1 MADLSPRREE
11 QFSTELHS
19 LLAGCDN
26 VIPLSYLRANTIYQ
40 AGLSEADEHI
50 RFFWAALESFSP
62 RQVQRFLK
70 FACNQDRVPMSATSP
85 PGPPFPMKIAPAA
98 AAAAREGDGV
108 AEADATQVR
117 VETCMF
123 MLKLPA
129 YSTYEV
135 LRERLLFAIN
145 SSDDPLSG

>member
-1 MADLSPRREE
+1 ML
-11 QFSTELHS
+11 F
-19 LLAGCDN
+19 AGNDN
-26 VIPLSYLRANTIYQ
+26 VLPLSYLRANTIYQ

-62 RQVQRFLK
+62 RQMQRFLK
-70 FACNQDRVPMSATSP
+70 FACNQDRVPATSP

-98 AAAAREGDGV
+98 TATAAATVREGDGV
-108 AEADATQVR
+108 VEADATHVR

>member
-1 MADLSPRREE
+1 M
-11 QFSTELHS
+11 
-19 LLAGCDN
+19 
-26 VIPLSYLRANTIYQ
+26 IPLSYLRANTIYQ

-62 RQVQRFLK
+62 RQMQRFLK
-70 FACNQDRVPMSATSP
+70 FACNQDRVPATSP

-98 AAAAREGDGV
+98 AAAAATVAREGDGV
-108 AEADATQVR
+108 IETDATQVR

-135 LRERLLFAIN
+135 LRERLLFAIH
-145 SSDDPLSG
+145 SCDDPLSG

>member
-1 MADLSPRREE
+1 MP
-11 QFSTELHS
+11 
-19 LLAGCDN
+19 
-26 VIPLSYLRANTIYQ
+26 
-40 AGLSEADEHI
+40 
-50 RFFWAALESFSP
+50 
-62 RQVQRFLK
+62 
-70 FACNQDRVPMSATSP
+70 ATSP

-98 AAAAREGDGV
+98 AAAAVREGDGV
-108 AEADATQVR
+108 VEADATQVR

-135 LRERLLFAIN
+135 LRERLIFAIN

>member
-1 MADLSPRREE
+1 M
-11 QFSTELHS
+11 
-19 LLAGCDN
+19 
-26 VIPLSYLRANTIYQ
+26 PLSYLRANTIYQ
-40 AGLSEADEHI
+40 AGLSEADEPI

-62 RQVQRFLK
+62 RQMRRFLK
-70 FACNQDRVPMSATSP
+70 FACNQDRVPATSQSP

-98 AAAAREGDGV
+98 AVAAAAREGDGV
-108 AEADATQVR
+108 VEADATQVR

-135 LRERLLFAIN
+135 LRERLIFAIN

>member
-1 MADLSPRREE
+1 ML
-11 QFSTELHS
+11 F
-19 LLAGCDN
+19 AGNDN
-26 VIPLSYLRANTIYQ
+26 VLPLSYLRANTIYQ

-62 RQVQRFLK
+62 RQMQRFLK
-70 FACNQDRVPMSATSP
+70 FACNQDRVPATSP

-98 AAAAREGDGV
+98 TATAAATVREGESV
-108 AEADATQVR
+108 VEADATQVR